1 MSHQP
6 SHDNLP
12 EHALLAASV
21 QTEPD
26 ARPDEALH
34 RFAAIARAAIRV
46 PAALVSLI
54 DDGRRALSR
63 EPEPEAA
70 ADDSRETKS
79 LHSLCQHIITAGL
92 PMIANDVRPDP
103 RIARNP
109 AITELGV
116 VAYAGEALTDA
127 DGQILG
133 ILIVIDH
140 ASRSWTAAELELLI
154 GLAAACSAALR
165 LQITAARTATLLN
178 ERSKF
183 NTVLANTTL
192 LLAACED
199 LSAATTI
206 GAVTEAVGRFLHSA
220 VAPAYVSLGIAYT
233 AGIQRHIHVSNVQ
246 HPEWQSAWLHDVETG
261 GSPMLRSFRDNT
273 ALYYSSTAAL
283 AAEFPHHAPH
293 LVAAGRTALAC
304 LPLPGPDGPIGVITF
319 WWDNPHS
326 PDTAERITLT
336 TLAGYTALAVQRVLQ
351 LQDRIDAATTLQQ
364 AMLTALPPTEGL
376 QLAARYHAAHAGD
389 QVGGDWYDAFQTT
402 TGATI
407 IVIGDVAG
415 HDITA
420 AARMGQL
427 RTTLRALGHDRDEK
441 PDQLLTRTDANIQQL
456 NLDILASAVVARLEP
471 NPLQPATFD
480 LSWSTAGHPPPL
492 LQHADGSIDI
502 LTGSDL
508 LLGADH
514 TRPRCTR
521 IVTLPPGATLLLY
534 TDGLVELRE
543 IDMRQRIS
551 RLRDL
556 LASLHGH
563 PLDRL
568 LDTLVESLTSHNHED
583 DVAVI
588 ACRNVSR
595 LQ

>member
-1 MSHQP
+1 M
-6 SHDNLP
+6 
-12 EHALLAASV
+12 
-21 QTEPD
+21 
-26 ARPDEALH
+26 
-34 RFAAIARAAIRV
+34 
-46 PAALVSLI
+46 
-54 DDGRRALSR
+54 
-63 EPEPEAA
+63 
-70 ADDSRETKS
+70 
-79 LHSLCQHIITAGL
+79 
-92 PMIANDVRPDP
+92 
-103 RIARNP
+103 
-109 AITELGV
+109 
-116 VAYAGEALTDA
+116 
-127 DGQILG
+127 
-133 ILIVIDH
+133 
-140 ASRSWTAAELELLI
+140 
-154 GLAAACSAALR
+154 
-165 LQITAARTATLLN
+165 
-178 ERSKF
+178 
-183 NTVLANTTL
+183 
-192 LLAACED
+192 
-199 LSAATTI
+199 
-206 GAVTEAVGRFLHSA
+206 
-220 VAPAYVSLGIAYT
+220 
-233 AGIQRHIHVSNVQ
+233 
-246 HPEWQSAWLHDVETG
+246 
-261 GSPMLRSFRDNT
+261 
-273 ALYYSSTAAL
+273 
-283 AAEFPHHAPH
+283 
-293 LVAAGRTALAC
+293 
-304 LPLPGPDGPIGVITF
+304 PGPDGPIGVITF

-556 LASLHGH
+556 LASLHDH

-595 LQ
+595 PSQTRHRSQNLERSFRYGTDISMRPRDDAGNAVRKVARTHPDPRDRDGCSSAIDSRGFTPVLHR